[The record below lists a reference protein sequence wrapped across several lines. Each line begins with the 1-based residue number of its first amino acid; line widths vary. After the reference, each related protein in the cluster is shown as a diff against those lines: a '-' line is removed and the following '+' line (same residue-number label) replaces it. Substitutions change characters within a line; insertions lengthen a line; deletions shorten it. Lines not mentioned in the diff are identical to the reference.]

1 MLIPLSSIIKKHN
14 LRITGIIHVGANSGQ
29 EHSDYLK
36 ENIRD
41 IVYIEAS
48 KASFYHLCRKPFDD
62 RVKLFNIA
70 LADKEGEMEMYTET
84 ANQGQSSSL
93 LKPGTHTTHYPG
105 IKFTGRETVSVT
117 TLDKLPIE
125 REKYNMLNIDVQG
138 AELLVLKGSKNTLEG
153 IDIIYTE
160 VNTEEVY
167 EGCAKVDEIDALLT
181 DFNRVETVMTGQGWG
196 DALYLRK
203 PGPPKIVN
211 VPEVFKPKHPFP
223 YPPDNTVEFERWF
236 YLHTKSDEI
245 GDRVYL
251 PIFWT
256 AYYVKFKYGK
266 DKFAAQRLQI
276 FLNKLDR
283 KKKYFTIVQYDDG
296 ILHDVSHLDL
306 KIFSMGGGRVDY
318 PLPLICEPHKF
329 EFPGIE
335 KDIFCSFVGTV
346 THPIRAEIIK
356 QLSGKEGYYISTKL
370 HSLKDFCKI
379 LARSK
384 YVLAPRGY
392 GKTSFRIMEALQY
405 GAVPIYISDEFC
417 HPHHFKL
424 GERPYHNWTPIPYYE
439 LLEMMKEQTWDGPQP
454 IPSFKKYFTYQANKK
469 IILENL

>member
-1 MLIPLSSIIKKHN
+1 MLIPLSTIVKKHN
-14 LRITGIIHVGANSGQ
+14 LRITGIIHVGAHYAE
-29 EHSDYLK
+29 EHGDYLR
-36 ENIRD
+36 EGIRD
-41 IVYIEAS
+41 IVYVEAS
-48 KASFYHLCRKPFDD
+48 KKTYYHLCRRSFDD
-62 RVKLFNIA
+62 RVKLFNVA
-70 LADKEGEMEMYTET
+70 LADKDGEMEMYTET

-93 LKPGTHTTHYPG
+93 LKPGTHTMHYPS

-125 REKYNMLNIDVQG
+125 RQRYNMMNLDVQG
-138 AELLVLKGSKNTLEG
+138 AELMVLKGSTQTLEG

-160 VNTEEVY
+160 VNTEDVY
-167 EGCAKVDEIDALLT
+167 EGCAKMSELDAYLN

-196 DALYLRK
+196 DAVYIRK

-211 VPEVFKPKHPFP
+211 VPEVFRPKHPFP
-223 YPPDNTVEFERWF
+223 YPPDNTIEFERWF
-236 YLHTKSDEI
+236 YLNTKNDEI
-245 GDRVYL
+245 KGRVYL

-256 AYYVKFKYGK
+256 AYYVKNKYGK

-276 FLNKLDR
+276 YLNKLDR
-283 KKKYFTIVQYDDG
+283 SKKYFTIVQYDDG
-296 ILHDVSHLDL
+296 ILQDISHLDL

-318 PLPLICEPHKF
+318 PLPLICEPHRH

-335 KDIFCSFVGTV
+335 KDIFCSFIGTI
-346 THPIRAEIIK
+346 THPIRAEIVR
-356 QLSGKEGYYISTKL
+356 QLAGKEGFYISTKH
-370 HSLKDFCKI
+370 HSLKEYCKI

-405 GAVPIYISDEFC
+405 GAHPVYISDE
-417 HPHHFKL
+417 HVAPHNLGILMYLNKVEEVAPEINGLEFSKL
-424 GERPYHNWTPIPYYE
+424 DENANKA
-439 LLEMMKEQTWDGPQP
+439 LFAD
-454 IPSFKKYFTYQANKK
+454 FFTYASNKQ